1 MDEDEDF
8 DFDGID
14 EAPFDSDDGE
24 EQSPA
29 QDFEDPPTAVAAA
42 AACAHIR
49 YGDIDYRSDDLANH
63 SPEKKPRSG
72 DSRKS
77 GGGRKFGSKSTR
89 QVHFGPTDEFVVF
102 KLTKALARAPAPP
115 QL

>member
-8 DFDGID
+8 DFDSID

-42 AACAHIR
+42 AAACAHIR

-63 SPEKKPRSG
+63 SPAKKPRSG

-77 GGGRKFGSKSTR
+77 GGGRKF
-89 QVHFGPTDEFVVF
+89 
-102 KLTKALARAPAPP
+102 
-115 QL
+115 